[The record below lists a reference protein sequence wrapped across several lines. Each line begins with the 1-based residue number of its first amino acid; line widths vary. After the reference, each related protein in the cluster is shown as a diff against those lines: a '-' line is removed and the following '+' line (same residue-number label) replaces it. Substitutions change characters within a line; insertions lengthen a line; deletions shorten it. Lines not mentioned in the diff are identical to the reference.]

1 MVQPFVQ
8 RTFFWEK
15 TILARFIL
23 FSRIF
28 LFKPKGTNY
37 CGKDDSWE
45 SSYPPRFVLSTSESV
60 FFLRENWRIVLTT
73 KNPPKWP
80 ETDDSS
86 EKGLNLSSV
95 LFPKNR
101 PRRRNLFER
110 TEKGESRIFF
120 SKKSRPFAVVSIRI
134 SVSTKTIS
142 FNRHWKVALHNYTLF
157 LPIILHSERV
167 EFQMKAPSSFS

>member
-1 MVQPFVQ
+1 MTFSKNPSSNQMVQPFVQ

-45 SSYPPRFVLSTSESV
+45 SSYPPRFVVSTSESV

-120 SKKSRPFAVVSIRI
+120 SKKVVR
-134 SVSTKTIS
+134 
-142 FNRHWKVALHNYTLF
+142 LMLF
-157 LPIILHSERV
+157 LSESL
-167 EFQMKAPSSFS
+167 FQQKRFLSIAIGG

>member
-1 MVQPFVQ
+1 MTFSKNPSSNQMVQPFVQ

-120 SKKSRPFAVVSIRI
+120 SKKVVRS
-134 SVSTKTIS
+134 
-142 FNRHWKVALHNYTLF
+142 LLF
-157 LPIILHSERV
+157 LSESL
-167 EFQMKAPSSFS
+167 FQQKRFLSIAIGR